1 MPRTSQY
8 IKGMG
13 YVLIAAILWGTT
25 GTAAT
30 FAPEVGPLAIGAVA
44 MGIGG
49 LLQTLIA
56 AKKIKEDWKQI
67 KSCQFFWVIG
77 ALAVAI
83 YPLSFY
89 ASMHFAGV
97 TIGTAISIGSAPLF
111 SALIEFKFDKQ
122 PLSRQW
128 AVGAALGITG
138 MILLSITESHSSH
151 TSAGGHTIV
160 GIILGL
166 VAGITYALYS
176 WSARKMMQK
185 GITAKSAMGV
195 IFGVGGILLM
205 PVLLITGAPLLNSWL
220 NAGVG
225 IYMALIPMF
234 IGYICYGAG
243 LAVIKASTAT
253 TITLV
258 EPVIAALLA
267 VTLVGE
273 QLQVL
278 GWIGIALIIF
288 CLVIIT
294 LPIKIFYRRKMPV
307 INKQE
312 YE

>member
-44 MGIGG
+44 MGFGG

-56 AKKIKEDWKQI
+56 AKKIKKDWQKI
-67 KSCQFFWVIG
+67 KSSRFFLIIG
-77 ALAVAI
+77 GLSVAI

-89 ASMHFAGV
+89 ASMHLAGV

-128 AVGAALGITG
+128 AVGAALGIIG
-138 MILLSITESHSSH
+138 MLLLSIAESRPSH
-151 TSAGGHTIV
+151 PSNGGHSLV

-166 VAGITYALYS
+166 IAGITYALYS

-185 GITAKSAMGV
+185 GIAAKSAMGG
-195 IFGVGGILLM
+195 IFGLGGILLM
-205 PVLLITGAPLLNSWL
+205 PILLATGAPLLNSWL
-220 NAGVG
+220 NASVG
-225 IYMALIPMF
+225 IYMALVPMF

-243 LAVIKASTAT
+243 LAIIKASTAT

-273 QLQVL
+273 QLLVL
-278 GWIGIALIIF
+278 GWVGIGLIIF
-288 CLVIIT
+288 CLMIIT
-294 LPIKIFYRRKMPV
+294 LPVKIFYGKRIPV
-307 INKQE
+307 INKQR